1 MAERRMFTKK
11 VTDDD
16 NFMSLSASAQALY
29 LHLSMSA
36 DDDGFCN
43 QISASMFKAHASVQ
57 DLEALL
63 SKRYVYQFENGVI
76 VIKHWRM
83 ANALRKDRYT
93 PTAFQEELK
102 QLKIKENGAYTMGD
116 GGLVATWLPDGCQMV
131 AERLPDGCQMV
142 AERLPDGCQMVATG
156 KDSIDKNR
164 LDYDSLDSFC
174 GEPDEPT
181 TPPEEIFI
189 KIPLIDKTE
198 FDVPESLVA
207 EYQETYPALDIR
219 QKLRSMRQ
227 WCIDNPTKRK
237 TRRGIRKFIGGWLE
251 REQNSGRFDNRTQSQ
266 KPKDSFKNYEE
277 RNVDYE
283 KLLGNGGTQ

>member
-43 QISASMFKAHASVQ
+43 QVAIAMFKAHASIQ

-63 SKRYVYQFENGVI
+63 SKRYIYQFENGVI

-102 QLKIKENGAYTMGD
+102 KLKLKDNGAYTMVD
-116 GGLVATWLPDGCQMV
+116 KNWLPDGCQVV
-131 AERLPDGCQMV
+131 ADCLPQNRIGENRID
-142 AERLPDGCQMVATG
+142 
-156 KDSIDKNR
+156 KDSIDKIN
-164 LDYDSLDSFC
+164 LSNTKVFDCSSSE
-174 GEPDEPT
+174 EPVPMKYVLQEYVDMWNTLTEYG
-181 TPPEEIFI
+181 ISKSQ
-189 KIPLIDKTE
+189 KIPYD
-198 FDVPESLVA
+198 D
-207 EYQETYPALDIR
+207 
-219 QKLRSMRQ
+219 
-227 WCIDNPTKRK
+227 TKRAPML
-237 TRRGIRKFIGGWLE
+237 RKRL
-251 REQNSGRFDNRTQSQ
+251 REYGEE
-266 KPKDSFKNYEE
+266 SFKEVIEQIKNSDFLQGKVSSKGKTPFNLTFGWAIKPENYKNILEGKYRNRGMVEE
-277 RNVDYE
+277 TKTGVDSIVLKKGE
-283 KLLGNGGTQ
+283 